1 MRTLNRPMFNMGG
14 PIKQGIMH
22 GIREPYK
29 HGTRAALVG
38 NPVYPKTGGRE
49 HHVVNIPIMGG
60 IAGARWLATLG
71 ARKLA
76 QKAAQKTFQNV
87 GTNIGTGRN
96 LPMVIKQ
103 PGWASRMGEK
113 ISGAI
118 PAGVRSWFKKDP
130 LYGTIAG
137 GTTGFGRG
145 AKWTGKKLYGAA
157 KYGLT
162 TPSGLALTAAGTY
175 GFWPDGT
182 PKEPPKTGGVPGG
195 GDPGMTY
202 TSPEK
207 EIKVLSDAERKAFA
221 NKQREERVQKYLD
234 MMGYD
239 RSKKTAIA
247 DALIDAS
254 KIVSDRG
261 TLDRKNITAEL
272 INPIIQA
279 TSKRLDKPEQ
289 IREAV
294 GLMMTKAGLEKE
306 MYDAKPGTV
315 AKNVQDMVKSG
326 KYTED
331 EAWAIATKGSQGAV
345 ADIQGAIATGK
356 VGAGDWPA
364 FVRSTGAQHGE
375 NVEVYTDEQIKEKYK
390 DRDKIPNAMEI
401 IAAEGITDDGIYVLG
416 GETIRIKD
424 GKVTQLR

>member
-1 MRTLNRPMFNMGG
+1 MRTLSRPMFNMGG
-14 PIKQGIMH
+14 PIKQGVMH

-49 HHVVNIPIMGG
+49 HHMAVKVLQYGIPRVLPHIKRAGSAFKNIFRGTPTGQVPGWSPLTTGQKIKSWFGSAPAGKYLAGSPEGRLLSGG
-60 IAGARWLATLG
+60 AGWAGTAGKKIGSVLKGAAKSPLTVGAGAWYG
-71 ARKLA
+71 
-76 QKAAQKTFQNV
+76 V
-87 GTNIGTGRN
+87 
-96 LPMVIKQ
+96 P
-103 PGWASRMGEK
+103 WA
-113 ISGAI
+113 
-118 PAGVRSWFKKDP
+118 
-130 LYGTIAG
+130 
-137 GTTGFGRG
+137 
-145 AKWTGKKLYGAA
+145 GKKLFGGDDPAD
-157 KYGLT
+157 
-162 TPSGLALTAAGTY
+162 PV
-175 GFWPDGT
+175 
-182 PKEPPKTGGVPGG
+182 TGVMKPGG
-195 GDPGMTY
+195 YPKA
-202 TSPEK
+202 EK
-207 EIKVLSDAERKAFA
+207 KTKQAQADFAKA
-221 NKQREERVQKYLD
+221 QREDRVQKYLK

-239 RSKKTAIA
+239 RAKKTAIA